1 MYQRRG
7 FSGLGQA
14 KIIPGIMTPSYMYPG
29 APTPADYQ
37 RLREAGL
44 PIAPY
49 IEHGSYARGLPPIMR
64 YGLDPYRGIMGLG
77 QTVDE
82 AAEEVRTRG
91 TGLARDLL
99 SSPIAI
105 GLAAGA
111 VGGLLGRSVL
121 GALAGGAVG
130 FFLPQLVS
138 RIR

>member
-1 MYQRRG
+1 MYRKRRG
-7 FSGLGQA
+7 LGLGLGQA

-49 IEHGSYARGLPPIMR
+49 IEHGSYARGIPPIMR
-64 YGLDPYRGIMGLG
+64 YGLDPYRGILG

-82 AAEEVRTRG
+82 VAEEARERG
-91 TGLARDLL
+91 TGLLRDVLG
-99 SSPIAI
+99 SPIAI
-105 GLAAGA
+105 GIAAGLA
-111 VGGLLGRSVL
+111 GGILGRSLL
-121 GALAGGAVG
+121 GAAAGGAIG
-130 FFLPQLVS
+130 FFLPQLVQ